1 MSRESHTT
9 NRGEQRYI
17 EQTYSE
23 SHQLVITVLLQ
34 RKMHQDVTATASAV
48 ISQVR
53 WTNEA
58 NHKGRIKA
66 ILLSAAL
73 NGGLNKAWLYLD
85 RILQDAV
92 ASGAGGFSLAL
103 YW

>member
-1 MSRESHTT
+1 VAT
-9 NRGEQRYI
+9 
-17 EQTYSE
+17 E

-53 WTNEA
+53 STNEA

-66 ILLSAAL
+66 ILSAAL
-73 NGGLNKAWLYLD
+73 KGGLNKSCLFLD
-85 RILQDAV
+85 RILQDHV

-103 YW
+103 Y